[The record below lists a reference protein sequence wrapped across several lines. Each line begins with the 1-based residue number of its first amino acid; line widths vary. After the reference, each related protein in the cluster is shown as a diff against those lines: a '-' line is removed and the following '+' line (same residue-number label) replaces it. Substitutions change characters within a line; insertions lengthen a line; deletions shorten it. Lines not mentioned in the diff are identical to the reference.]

1 MKIKK
6 LRPTKF
12 LSIMLT
18 SAMVISSITAPVTG
32 SAAKKVSLRS
42 HADVKVGKKVVLRLK
57 NNKKRV
63 KWSVTAGKK
72 ISDCPPKRK
81 QVLPSRDEKRDL
93 PKCRQ
98 RSVRRNTS
106 AK

>member
-1 MKIKK
+1 MKMKK

-18 SAMVISSITAPVTG
+18 SAIVISSITAPVTG
-32 SAAKKVSLRS
+32 SAAKKVSMRS

-72 ISDCPPKRK
+72 NIR
-81 QVLPSRDEKRDL
+81 L
-93 PKCRQ
+93 
-98 RSVRRNTS
+98 S
-106 AK
+106 AKKKTSVTVKGRKKGICQSAGKDR